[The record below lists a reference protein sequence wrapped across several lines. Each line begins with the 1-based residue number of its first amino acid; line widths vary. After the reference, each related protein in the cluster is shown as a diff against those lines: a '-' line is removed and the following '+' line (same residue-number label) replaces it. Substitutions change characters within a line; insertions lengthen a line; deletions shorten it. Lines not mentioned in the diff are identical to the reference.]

1 MARDIVADFLKT
13 AIKQKTMRKYFED
26 SLYMNILNWKIN
38 RRTSFIT
45 TMSWRK
51 TIFFK
56 EITSLSSKHLL
67 VSKRS
72 WKRPQDMSWRHLQHA
87 FSVTNSCLPRSPE
100 DVLKTSWRRFEDVKI
115 LKKCL
120 QDIFKTSK
128 RQKKMGGY
136 LTLTNL
142 NVYVSNKSVFHKSI
156 SHESKANPKSFIR
169 SQSFQYLSFFEI
181 QAAFL
186 F

>member
-1 MARDIVADFLKT
+1 
-13 AIKQKTMRKYFED
+13 
-26 SLYMNILNWKIN
+26 
-38 RRTSFIT
+38 
-45 TMSWRK
+45 
-51 TIFFK
+51 
-56 EITSLSSKHLL
+56 
-67 VSKRS
+67 
-72 WKRPQDMSWRHLQHA
+72 
-87 FSVTNSCLPRSPE
+87 
-100 DVLKTSWRRFEDVKI
+100 
-115 LKKCL
+115 
-120 QDIFKTSK
+120 
-128 RQKKMGGY
+128 MGGY